1 MIKGLTLRH
10 VYIANAALVGVLLS
24 VGLGFFLGREFPA
37 APAANPPPRP
47 QLPPGV
53 TQLPQANFQAWALNC
68 LQNAQGNK
76 RCQLTMRAF
85 DPKQKGVVLQ
95 LVAARG
101 GNGRPF
107 LAIMTPSNAALPP
120 GVRLA
125 LGNQGATI
133 PFRNCTPQACQA
145 ITPLDGNL
153 LYLLNTTPQ
162 VQVGY
167 NVASG
172 QPVNYQLP
180 TAGFNQA
187 YAAWSGAEQGL
198 GPIPTEAPAPAN
210 AAPGAKP
217 GVPAAG
223 AKAGAPAAAAAKAP
237 PPAAAAGGAAAAA
250 K

>member
-10 VYIANAALVGVLLS
+10 VYFANAALVGILLS

-37 APAANPPPRP
+37 APAAAPAPRP

-95 LVAARG
+95 LVAAKG
-101 GNGRPF
+101 GSGRPF

-198 GPIPTEAPAPAN
+198 GPIPTEAPPPPAN
-210 AAPGAKP
+210 AQGAKP
-217 GVPAAG
+217 
-223 AKAGAPAAAAAKAP
+223 GAPAAAAKAATPATTKAP
-237 PPAAAAGGAAAAA
+237 PAPAATGAAAAA
-250 K
+250 AK

>member
-10 VYIANAALVGVLLS
+10 IYLANGLLVGVLLS
-24 VGLGFFLGREFPA
+24 VGLGFFLGREYPA
-37 APAANPPPRP
+37 APAARRAPPP

-53 TQLPQANFQAWALNC
+53 TQLPQTNFQAWALNC

-76 RCQLTMRAF
+76 RCQLSMRAF
-85 DPKQKGVVLQ
+85 DPKQNGVVLQ

-107 LAIMTPSNAALPP
+107 LAIMTPNNAALPP

-145 ITPLDGNL
+145 ITPLDGTL

-162 VQVGY
+162 ARVSY
-167 NVASG
+167 NISSG

-180 TAGFNQA
+180 TTGFNQA
-187 YAAWSGAEQGL
+187 YAAWSGSEQGL
-198 GPIPTEAPAPAN
+198 PAIPAEAPPPPAN
-210 AAPGAKP
+210 AAKGEAKP
-217 GVPAAG
+217 GTPAATAKG
-223 AKAGAPAAAAAKAP
+223 TAAPAPKKAGE
-237 PPAAAAGGAAAAA
+237 
-250 K
+250 

>member
-37 APAANPPPRP
+37 GQPGNPASPPP

-53 TQLPQANFQAWALNC
+53 TQLPQTNFQAWALNC

-76 RCQLTMRAF
+76 RCQLSMRAF
-85 DPKQKGVVLQ
+85 DPKQNGVVLQ

-107 LAIMTPSNAALPP
+107 LAIMTPNNAALPP
-120 GVRLA
+120 GVHVA
-125 LGNQGATI
+125 FGKQGTTI

-145 ITPLDGNL
+145 IAPLDGTMM
-153 LYLLNTTPQ
+153 YLLNTNPQ

-167 NVASG
+167 NIASG
-172 QPVNYQLP
+172 QPINYNLP
-180 TAGFNQA
+180 TTGFDKG
-187 YAAWSGAEQGL
+187 YAAWQSMEQGL
-198 GPIPTEAPAPAN
+198 PPIPTEAPTPAPPANAPQAAAKPGAPAN
-210 AAPGAKP
+210 ANATAAKP
-217 GVPAAG
+217 KTATATTP
-223 AKAGAPAAAAAKAP
+223 
-237 PPAAAAGGAAAAA
+237 
-250 K
+250 